1 MARTAGSSGEVTA
14 QAIRETSLAL
24 FARQGYA
31 AVSMRQIAD
40 RVGVQ
45 ASALYKYHSTKQQLL
60 VDIMRDHMEQ
70 LLEAWEVED
79 KPEGGTAIAALEHF
93 ARFHIRYHIKRPD
106 EVFVSYMELRSLE
119 EPGLRQISGLR
130 RNYENI
136 LKDILR
142 RGVDEGAFRV
152 IDPHVAAMAILAM
165 ITGVNTW
172 YRSGGRLSQAKIE
185 DIYVSMVLGSIGCR
199 SEGETHV

>member
-1 MARTAGSSGEVTA
+1 MARTAGSNGEVTA

-24 FARQGYA
+24 FAREGYA

-45 ASALYKYHSTKQQLL
+45 ASSLYRYHANKQQLL
-60 VDIMRDHMEQ
+60 VDIMRDHMVQ
-70 LLEAWEVED
+70 LLEAWEAED
-79 KPEGGTAIAALEHF
+79 RPEGDPVAALEHF

-106 EVFVSYMELRSLE
+106 EVFISYMELRSLE
-119 EPGLRQISGLR
+119 EPGLREISRLR
-130 RNYENI
+130 GRYETI

-142 RGVDEGAFRV
+142 RGMDDGVFDIA
-152 IDPHVAAMAILAM
+152 DPHVAAMAILAM

-172 YRSGGRLSQAKIE
+172 YRSGGRLSQARIE
-185 DIYVSMVLGSIGCR
+185 DIYVSMVLGSVGCR
-199 SEGETHV
+199 SEGVVHV

>member
-14 QAIRETSLAL
+14 QAIRDISLAL

-70 LLEAWEVED
+70 LMDAWVAEE
-79 KPEGGTAIAALEHF
+79 KPADCDAVAALEHF

-130 RNYENI
+130 RDYETI

-142 RGVDEGAFRV
+142 RGMEEGDFTVA
-152 IDPHVAAMAILAM
+152 DPHVAAMAILAM

-172 YRSGGRLSQAKIE
+172 YRSGGRLSQTKIE
-185 DIYVSMVLGSIGCR
+185 DIYVSMVLGSVGCR
-199 SEGETHV
+199 SEGENHV

>member
-1 MARTAGSSGEVTA
+1 MARTAGSNGEVTA

-24 FARQGYA
+24 FAREGYA

-60 VDIMRDHMEQ
+60 VDIMTDHMEQ
-70 LLEAWEVED
+70 LLEAWKAED
-79 KPEGGTAIAALEHF
+79 KPEDGCVASLEHF

-119 EPGLRQISGLR
+119 EPGFGEIGKLR
-130 RNYENI
+130 RAYENI

-142 RGVDEGAFRV
+142 QGADEGVFV
-152 IDPHVAAMAILAM
+152 VSDPHVAAMAILAM

-172 YRSGGRLSQAKIE
+172 YRTGGRLSQAKIE
-185 DIYVSMVLGSIGCR
+185 DIYVSMVLGSVAAAGR
-199 SEGETHV
+199 E

>member
-45 ASALYKYHSTKQQLL
+45 ASALYKYHATKQQLL
-60 VDIMRDHMEQ
+60 VDIMLDHMEQ
-70 LLEAWEVED
+70 LLEAWEAED
-79 KPEGGTAIAALEHF
+79 KPESGNAVVALEHF

-119 EPGLRQISGLR
+119 EPGFREVGKLR
-130 RNYENI
+130 RDYENI
-136 LKDILR
+136 LKGILR
-142 RGVDEGAFRV
+142 RGMSEGVFA
-152 IDPHVAAMAILAM
+152 ITDPHVAAMAILAM

-185 DIYVSMVLGSIGCR
+185 DIYVSMVLGSVGCR
-199 SEGETHV
+199 SEGDDHV

>member
-1 MARTAGSSGEVTA
+1 VARTAGSIGEVTA

-45 ASALYKYHSTKQQLL
+45 ASALYNYHHNKQQLL

-70 LLEAWEVED
+70 LLEAWDKED
-79 KPEGGTAIAALEHF
+79 KPEGGVVAALEHF
-93 ARFHIRYHIKRPD
+93 ARFHIRYHIERPD

-119 EPGLRQISGLR
+119 EPGHREIGRLR
-130 RNYENI
+130 RDYESI
-136 LKDILR
+136 LKDILG
-142 RGVDEGAFRV
+142 RGMEQGVFA
-152 IDPHVAAMAILAM
+152 ISDPHVAAMAILAM

-185 DIYVSMVLGSIGCR
+185 DIYVSMVLGSVGCR
-199 SEGETHV
+199 SEGENHV

>member
-1 MARTAGSSGEVTA
+1 MTA

-45 ASALYKYHSTKQQLL
+45 ASAIYKYHATKQQLL

-70 LLEAWEVED
+70 LLETWNGED
-79 KPEGGTAIAALEHF
+79 KPADGGAVAALEHF

-119 EPGLRQISGLR
+119 EPGFREIGKLR
-130 RNYENI
+130 RDYENI

-142 RGVDEGAFRV
+142 RGMEEGVFTV
-152 IDPHVAAMAILAM
+152 TDPHVAAMAILAM

-185 DIYVSMVLGSIGCR
+185 DIYVSMVLGSVGCQ
-199 SEGETHV
+199 GKGDDHV

>member
-1 MARTAGSSGEVTA
+1 MARTAGSNGEATA

-24 FARQGYA
+24 FAREGYA

-45 ASALYKYHSTKQQLL
+45 ASSLYRYHPTKQQLL

-70 LLEAWEVED
+70 LLEAWQAED
-79 KPEGGTAIAALEHF
+79 KPESGGAVAALEHF

-119 EPGLRQISGLR
+119 EPGFREISRLR
-130 RNYENI
+130 RGYETI

-142 RGVDEGAFRV
+142 RGMEEGVFTV
-152 IDPHVAAMAILAM
+152 TDPHVAAMAILAM

-172 YRSGGRLSQAKIE
+172 YRSGGRLSQARIE
-185 DIYVSMVLGSIGCR
+185 DIYVSMVLGSAGCR
-199 SEGETHV
+199 SEGEGHV

>member
-24 FARQGYA
+24 FARQGFA

-45 ASALYKYHSTKQQLL
+45 ASALYKYHPTKQQLL

-70 LLEAWEVED
+70 LLDAWEAED
-79 KPEGGTAIAALEHF
+79 NPQGDDTVAALEHF

-119 EPGLRQISGLR
+119 EPGFREIGKLR
-130 RNYENI
+130 RAYENI
-136 LKDILR
+136 LKDILK
-142 RGVDEGAFRV
+142 RGMEEGIFA
-152 IDPHVAAMAILAM
+152 ITDPHVATMAIPAM

-172 YRSGGRLSQAKIE
+172 FRSGGRLSQAKIE
-185 DIYVSMVLGSIGCR
+185 DIYVSMVLGSVGCR
-199 SEGETHV
+199 SEGENHV

>member
-1 MARTAGSSGEVTA
+1 VARTAGSSGEVTA
-14 QAIRETSLAL
+14 QAIRETSLSL
-24 FARQGYA
+24 FARQGFA

-45 ASALYKYHSTKQQLL
+45 ASAIYKYHPNKQQLL

-70 LLEAWEVED
+70 LLAAWAAED
-79 KPEGGTAIAALEHF
+79 KPQGGSVAALEHF

-130 RNYENI
+130 RSYENI

-142 RGVDEGAFRV
+142 RGMDEGAFRV

-199 SEGETHV
+199 SEGDTHV